1 MGAQSLDH
9 ALRVVLD
16 TNIVVSALVFA
27 SGRLSWLRHQWQQGA
42 IVPLVTHDT
51 TDELIR
57 VLSYPKFRL
66 SSEDVKA
73 LLGDYL
79 PFYEVVDIRD
89 SEISLPEV
97 RDPNDRIFLAAASAG
112 NAGYLITGDDDL
124 LAIRANFAI
133 PIITAAEL
141 GISLGVRE

>member
-1 MGAQSLDH
+1 MGSQLLEQAI
-9 ALRVVLD
+9 RVVLD

-27 SGRLSWLRHQWQQGA
+27 SGRLSWLRHQWQQGTL
-42 IVPLVTHDT
+42 VPLVTHDT
-51 TDELIR
+51 TNELIR

-79 PFYEVVDIRD
+79 PFCEVVDIRD

-112 NAGYLITGDDDL
+112 NAGYLITSDEDL
-124 LAIRANFAI
+124 LAIRETFAI
-133 PIITAAEL
+133 PIITAAGLEIAL
-141 GISLGVRE
+141 GIRE